1 MTTSFLLIVQIV
13 LVVILVIAV
22 LLQKSSSIGLGAY
35 SGSNESVF
43 GAKGPAAFLAKV
55 TMFLA
60 IAFVVNTVSL
70 SYVYS
75 SKKTKSVVDSTK
87 IIPSTPKKPL
97 DNAPS
102 APPVPPA
109 LPNK

>member
-1 MTTSFLLIVQIV
+1 LESILLILEFV
-13 LVVILVIAV
+13 LAAFITIAV
-22 LLQKSSSIGLGAY
+22 MLQKSSSIGLGAY

-43 GAKGPAAFLAKV
+43 GAKGPAAFLAKI

-97 DNAPS
+97 NNAPS